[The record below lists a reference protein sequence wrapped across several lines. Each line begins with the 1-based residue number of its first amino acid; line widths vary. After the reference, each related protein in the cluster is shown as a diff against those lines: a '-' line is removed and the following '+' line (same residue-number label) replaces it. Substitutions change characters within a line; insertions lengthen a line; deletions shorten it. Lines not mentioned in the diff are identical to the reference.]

1 MAHQIDSPAAM
12 PGQPAEDELQ
22 ALHPEQKITL
32 AGRQLTMRE
41 YGFVEGLR
49 VRAQQRPF
57 LDALHALLTRGGS
70 EFTYEAIQDLLAE
83 HHEAVR
89 VMVAQAAGVE
99 PEWVDG
105 LSDTD
110 GSDLLL
116 LWWAVNSGFFL
127 RRVFNRIHQDLMR
140 IKLLRQTNQDGPTSS
155 PSLSAPGITE
165 ETSPTI
171 PSAS

>member
-1 MAHQIDSPAAM
+1 MARQIDSPAAM

-22 ALHPEQKITL
+22 ALHPEQEVTL
-32 AGRQLTMRE
+32 AGRRITMRE

-49 VRAQQRPF
+49 LRAQQRPF
-57 LDALHALLTRGGS
+57 LDALHTLVTRGGS
-70 EFTYEAIQDLLAE
+70 EFTYEAIQDVLAA

-99 PEWVDG
+99 PEWVDA
-105 LSDTD
+105 LSDTE

-127 RRVFNRIHQDLMR
+127 RRVFNRIHQDLTR
-140 IKLLRQTNQDGPTSS
+140 VRLLRQTNPDGPTSN
-155 PSLSAPGITE
+155 PSSFAPATSDT
-165 ETSPTI
+165 TSPAT
-171 PSAS
+171 PSGS